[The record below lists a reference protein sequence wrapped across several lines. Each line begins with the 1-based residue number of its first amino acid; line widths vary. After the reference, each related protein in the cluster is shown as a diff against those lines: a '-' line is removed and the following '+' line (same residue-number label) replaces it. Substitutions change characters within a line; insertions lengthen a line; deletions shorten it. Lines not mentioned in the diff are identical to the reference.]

1 MAESICLPLRVLEL
15 RFGKL
20 RARHW
25 LTHTGAAPLN
35 DYVYTLTD
43 QGREQAQLFS
53 ESCAYLGPAPVPLSD
68 YITSV
73 DAQTISARAPQR
85 QLEEAFSDISVDASL
100 LSRLGPTVNS
110 RAGL

>member
-20 RARHW
+20 KSRHW

-43 QGREQAQLFS
+43 QGRNQAQLFCEGS
-53 ESCAYLGPAPVPLSD
+53 AYLGPAPVPLSD

-73 DAQTISARAPQR
+73 DAQTIAARAPQR
-85 QLEEAFSDISVDASL
+85 RLAEAFRGISVDAAL
-100 LSRLGPTVNS
+100 LARLRP
-110 RAGL
+110 